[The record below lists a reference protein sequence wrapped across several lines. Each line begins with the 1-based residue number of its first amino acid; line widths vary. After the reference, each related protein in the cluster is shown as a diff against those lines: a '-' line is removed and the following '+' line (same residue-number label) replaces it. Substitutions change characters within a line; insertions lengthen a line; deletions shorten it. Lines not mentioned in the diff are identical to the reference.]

1 VEEFDVIVIGGGS
14 AGENIFGRCR
24 GCGLSLVLVEAE
36 LVGGECSYWA
46 CMPSKTLLRP
56 GEVVAEARRVPG
68 LGRAVTGDIDVD
80 AALDR
85 RDEIVSDW
93 DDAPQV
99 QWVEGHDGRLVRGH
113 ARFVG
118 ERRIDV
124 TTSDG
129 AVREMVARRAVVLAT
144 GSVPVIPPVTG
155 LDGISYWTSRDATS
169 AEGVPERLL
178 VLGGGVVGVELAQ
191 AFKRLGARE
200 VTVFEAGPRL
210 VAGLEPFAG
219 DEVRAGLES
228 DGITVL
234 LGARATRVERASPR
248 GEVTLSLEDGRTVTG
263 DELLVAVGRRP
274 ATDDLGLESI
284 GLAPGEAVEVD
295 DRMRAVGVPDGWLFA
310 VGDVN
315 GRALLTHMGKY
326 QARIAGDVALHDSDI
341 DASRG
346 HRAVPRIVF
355 TDPQIGSVGLTEREA
370 REQGI
375 PVRTVQYGTGD
386 TSGAAVHGKGITGTS
401 QLVVDQDRR
410 VVVGATF
417 VGPGIAELVHSA
429 TIAIVGEVPLDV
441 LWHAVPSFPTV
452 SELWLRLLEAY
463 GL

>member
-14 AGENIFGRCR
+14 SGENIFGRCKD
-24 GCGLSLVLVEAE
+24 CGLAAVLVEAE

-46 CMPSKTLLRP
+46 CMPSKTLLRA
-56 GEVVAEARRVPG
+56 GEVLAEARRVPG
-68 LGRAVTGDIDVD
+68 LGGAVTGPIDVD
-80 AALDR
+80 AVLDR

-99 QWVEGHDGRLVRGH
+99 QWVEEHDGVLARGR
-113 ARFVG
+113 ARFAG
-118 ERRIDV
+118 ERRVDV
-124 TTSDG
+124 TAADG
-129 AVREMVARRAVVLAT
+129 SVRELVARRAVVLAS
-144 GSVPVIPPVTG
+144 GSVPVIPPIEG
-155 LDGISYWTSRDATS
+155 IDGIQFWTSRDATS
-169 AEGVPERLL
+169 AEEVPGRLL

-191 AFKRLGARE
+191 AFRRLGARE
-200 VTVFEAGPRL
+200 VTVVEAGPRL

-219 DEVRAGLES
+219 DELRDGLES

-234 LGARATRVERASPR
+234 LGSKAVRVERASPR
-248 GEVTLSLEDGRTVTG
+248 GDVTLTLDDGRTLVA

-274 ATDDLGLESI
+274 TTDDLGLETI
-284 GLAPGEAVEVD
+284 GLEPGEPVEVD

-326 QARIAGDVALHDSDI
+326 QARIAGDVALHDSAI

-355 TDPQIGSVGLTEREA
+355 TDPQIASVGLTEREA

-375 PVRTVQYGTGD
+375 RVRTVQYGTGD

-401 QLVVDQDRR
+401 QLVVDEERR

-417 VGPGIAELVHSA
+417 VGPGIAELLHSA
-429 TIAIVGEVPLDV
+429 TIAIVGEVTLDV